1 MRTDCLQEF
10 SGLDSMT
17 LLDVLELVEVC
28 QDSLD
33 DVWKCD
39 CVPVYPEKRM
49 KHLMDLI
56 GTVFLNS
63 GFIVHL
69 RDCIFKISCM
79 YFF

>member
-1 MRTDCLQEF
+1 MFIFGSMIFLQEF
-10 SGLDSMT
+10 AGLDSCS

-39 CVPVYPEKRM
+39 CVPAYPEKRM

-56 GTVFLNS
+56 GMFHVCHNKNESSYALLN
-63 GFIVHL
+63 F
-69 RDCIFKISCM
+69 
-79 YFF
+79 